1 MRKLVVMVMNGLP
14 PEMKEFAKSVKNL
27 MVDSFLLVMSQN
39 YLQSIQTAFA
49 LSFQLLEVTD
59 VAKIETYDLSQFSFM
74 VGQDGNL
81 YVDTEYN
88 IENINNVFYLNRDT
102 GDLYFTD
109 IMP

>member
-1 MRKLVVMVMNGLP
+1 M
-14 PEMKEFAKSVKNL
+14 
-27 MVDSFLLVMSQN
+27 
-39 YLQSIQTAFA
+39 
-49 LSFQLLEVTD
+49 
-59 VAKIETYDLSQFSFM
+59 AKIEVYDLSQFSFM